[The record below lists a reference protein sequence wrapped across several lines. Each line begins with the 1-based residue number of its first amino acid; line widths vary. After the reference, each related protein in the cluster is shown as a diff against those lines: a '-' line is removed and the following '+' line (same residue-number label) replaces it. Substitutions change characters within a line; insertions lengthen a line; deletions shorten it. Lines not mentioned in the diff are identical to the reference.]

1 MEELD
6 AKVDKI
12 NYDLI
17 GLENRK
23 KEMEDKKA
31 SYQKEID
38 KLEKEKNSILCKTDT
53 MKPLKKFIYIVVSLR
68 TDLKRVDLINVKLNE
83 KQKEKDG
90 IQNKIDIQNNLYA
103 ETIKEKDNIIEQRK
117 ELYISQ
123 NATKENTQENEKVS
137 KMRALTQIFEIT
149 SKFKDS
155 KVMSNLNHL
164 VEKEID
170 QYKTAVTSKKENTEQ
185 KQDQDEM
192 EQTFGREKKLEN
204 VTKVIRQ
211 GNVGYK
217 KIYTRKEE
225 MIENRRRNRR
235 IIRKNRRF
243 GKRTF

>member
-1 MEELD
+1 MKEKIQLRKMEELD

-31 SYQKEID
+31 SYQREID
-38 KLEKEKNSILCKTDT
+38 KLEKEKTSILGKTDT

-170 QYKTAVTSKKENTEQ
+170 QYKIAVTSKKENTEQ

-192 EQTFGREKKLEN
+192 E
-204 VTKVIRQ
+204 
-211 GNVGYK
+211 
-217 KIYTRKEE
+217 
-225 MIENRRRNRR
+225 
-235 IIRKNRRF
+235 
-243 GKRTF
+243 

>member
-1 MEELD
+1 MKEKTQLRKMEELD

-38 KLEKEKNSILCKTDT
+38 KLEKEKNSILGKTNT

-68 TDLKRVDLINVKLNE
+68 TDLKRVDLINVRLNE

-192 EQTFGREKKLEN
+192 E
-204 VTKVIRQ
+204 
-211 GNVGYK
+211 
-217 KIYTRKEE
+217 
-225 MIENRRRNRR
+225 
-235 IIRKNRRF
+235 
-243 GKRTF
+243 

>member
-1 MEELD
+1 MKEKTQLRKMEELD

-31 SYQKEID
+31 SYQREID
-38 KLEKEKNSILCKTDT
+38 KIEKEKTSILGKTDT
-53 MKPLKKFIYIVVSLR
+53 MKPLQKFIYIVVSLR

-103 ETIKEKDNIIEQRK
+103 ETTKEKDNIIEQRK

-192 EQTFGREKKLEN
+192 E
-204 VTKVIRQ
+204 
-211 GNVGYK
+211 
-217 KIYTRKEE
+217 
-225 MIENRRRNRR
+225 
-235 IIRKNRRF
+235 
-243 GKRTF
+243 

>member
-1 MEELD
+1 MKEKTQLRNMEELD

-31 SYQKEID
+31 SYQREID
-38 KLEKEKNSILCKTDT
+38 KLEKEKTSILGKTDT

-192 EQTFGREKKLEN
+192 E
-204 VTKVIRQ
+204 
-211 GNVGYK
+211 
-217 KIYTRKEE
+217 
-225 MIENRRRNRR
+225 
-235 IIRKNRRF
+235 
-243 GKRTF
+243 

>member
-1 MEELD
+1 MKEKTQLRKMEELD

-38 KLEKEKNSILCKTDT
+38 KLEKERNSILGKTDT
-53 MKPLKKFIYIVVSLR
+53 MKPLKKFMYIVVSLR

-192 EQTFGREKKLEN
+192 E
-204 VTKVIRQ
+204 
-211 GNVGYK
+211 
-217 KIYTRKEE
+217 
-225 MIENRRRNRR
+225 
-235 IIRKNRRF
+235 
-243 GKRTF
+243 

>member
-1 MEELD
+1 MKEKTQLRKMEELD

-170 QYKTAVTSKKENTEQ
+170 QYKTAVTSKKENIEQ
-185 KQDQDEM
+185 KQDQYEM
-192 EQTFGREKKLEN
+192 E
-204 VTKVIRQ
+204 
-211 GNVGYK
+211 
-217 KIYTRKEE
+217 
-225 MIENRRRNRR
+225 
-235 IIRKNRRF
+235 
-243 GKRTF
+243 

>member
-6 AKVDKI
+6 ANEDKI

-38 KLEKEKNSILCKTDT
+38 KLEKEKNSILGKTDT

-155 KVMSNLNHL
+155 KVMSDLKHL

-192 EQTFGREKKLEN
+192 E
-204 VTKVIRQ
+204 
-211 GNVGYK
+211 
-217 KIYTRKEE
+217 
-225 MIENRRRNRR
+225 
-235 IIRKNRRF
+235 
-243 GKRTF
+243 

>member
-1 MEELD
+1 MKEKTQLRKMEELD

-31 SYQKEID
+31 SYQRKID
-38 KLEKEKNSILCKTDT
+38 KLEKEKTSILGKTDT
-53 MKPLKKFIYIVVSLR
+53 MKPLQKFIYIVVSLR

-192 EQTFGREKKLEN
+192 E
-204 VTKVIRQ
+204 
-211 GNVGYK
+211 
-217 KIYTRKEE
+217 
-225 MIENRRRNRR
+225 
-235 IIRKNRRF
+235 
-243 GKRTF
+243 

>member
-1 MEELD
+1 MKEKTQLRKMEELD

-38 KLEKEKNSILCKTDT
+38 KLEKEKNSILGKTDT

-68 TDLKRVDLINVKLNE
+68 TDLKRVDLINVRLNE

-185 KQDQDEM
+185 KQDQD
-192 EQTFGREKKLEN
+192 
-204 VTKVIRQ
+204 
-211 GNVGYK
+211 
-217 KIYTRKEE
+217 
-225 MIENRRRNRR
+225 
-235 IIRKNRRF
+235 
-243 GKRTF
+243 

>member
-192 EQTFGREKKLEN
+192 E
-204 VTKVIRQ
+204 
-211 GNVGYK
+211 
-217 KIYTRKEE
+217 
-225 MIENRRRNRR
+225 
-235 IIRKNRRF
+235 
-243 GKRTF
+243 

>member
-1 MEELD
+1 LKEKTQLRKMEELD

-23 KEMEDKKA
+23 KEMEDKKT
-31 SYQKEID
+31 SCQREID
-38 KLEKEKNSILCKTDT
+38 KLEKEKTSILGKTDT

-123 NATKENTQENEKVS
+123 NATKENTQENQKVS

-192 EQTFGREKKLEN
+192 E
-204 VTKVIRQ
+204 
-211 GNVGYK
+211 
-217 KIYTRKEE
+217 
-225 MIENRRRNRR
+225 
-235 IIRKNRRF
+235 
-243 GKRTF
+243 

>member
-1 MEELD
+1 MKEKTQLRKMEELD

-38 KLEKEKNSILCKTDT
+38 KLEKEKNSILGKTDT
-53 MKPLKKFIYIVVSLR
+53 MKPLQKFIYIVVSLR

-192 EQTFGREKKLEN
+192 E
-204 VTKVIRQ
+204 
-211 GNVGYK
+211 
-217 KIYTRKEE
+217 
-225 MIENRRRNRR
+225 
-235 IIRKNRRF
+235 
-243 GKRTF
+243 

>member
-38 KLEKEKNSILCKTDT
+38 KLEKEKNSILGKTDT

-68 TDLKRVDLINVKLNE
+68 TDLKRVDLINVRLNE

-192 EQTFGREKKLEN
+192 E
-204 VTKVIRQ
+204 
-211 GNVGYK
+211 
-217 KIYTRKEE
+217 
-225 MIENRRRNRR
+225 
-235 IIRKNRRF
+235 
-243 GKRTF
+243 

>member
-1 MEELD
+1 MKEKTQLRKMEELD

-31 SYQKEID
+31 SYQREID
-38 KLEKEKNSILCKTDT
+38 KLEKEKTGILGKTDT
-53 MKPLKKFIYIVVSLR
+53 MKPLQKFIYIVVSLR

-155 KVMSNLNHL
+155 KVMSNLNQL

-192 EQTFGREKKLEN
+192 E
-204 VTKVIRQ
+204 
-211 GNVGYK
+211 
-217 KIYTRKEE
+217 
-225 MIENRRRNRR
+225 
-235 IIRKNRRF
+235 
-243 GKRTF
+243 

>member
-1 MEELD
+1 MKEKTQLRKMEELD

-38 KLEKEKNSILCKTDT
+38 KLEKEKNSILGKTDT
-53 MKPLKKFIYIVVSLR
+53 MKPLKKFIYIVVSSR

-192 EQTFGREKKLEN
+192 E
-204 VTKVIRQ
+204 
-211 GNVGYK
+211 
-217 KIYTRKEE
+217 
-225 MIENRRRNRR
+225 
-235 IIRKNRRF
+235 
-243 GKRTF
+243 

>member
-1 MEELD
+1 MKEKTQLRKMEELD

-38 KLEKEKNSILCKTDT
+38 KLEKEKNSILGKTDT

-155 KVMSNLNHL
+155 KVMSDLKHL

-192 EQTFGREKKLEN
+192 E
-204 VTKVIRQ
+204 
-211 GNVGYK
+211 
-217 KIYTRKEE
+217 
-225 MIENRRRNRR
+225 
-235 IIRKNRRF
+235 
-243 GKRTF
+243 

>member
-1 MEELD
+1 MKEKTQLRKMEELD

-38 KLEKEKNSILCKTDT
+38 KLEKEKNSILGKTDT

-68 TDLKRVDLINVKLNE
+68 TDLKRVDLISVRLNE

-192 EQTFGREKKLEN
+192 E
-204 VTKVIRQ
+204 
-211 GNVGYK
+211 
-217 KIYTRKEE
+217 
-225 MIENRRRNRR
+225 
-235 IIRKNRRF
+235 
-243 GKRTF
+243 

>member
-1 MEELD
+1 MKEKTQLRKMEELD
-6 AKVDKI
+6 AKLDKI

-31 SYQKEID
+31 SYQREID
-38 KLEKEKNSILCKTDT
+38 KLEKEKTSILGKTDT
-53 MKPLKKFIYIVVSLR
+53 MKPLQKFIYIVVSLR

-192 EQTFGREKKLEN
+192 E
-204 VTKVIRQ
+204 
-211 GNVGYK
+211 
-217 KIYTRKEE
+217 
-225 MIENRRRNRR
+225 
-235 IIRKNRRF
+235 
-243 GKRTF
+243 

>member
-1 MEELD
+1 MKEKIQLRKMEELD

-31 SYQKEID
+31 SYQREID
-38 KLEKEKNSILCKTDT
+38 KLEKEKTSILGKTDT
-53 MKPLKKFIYIVVSLR
+53 MKPLQKFIYIVVSLR

-192 EQTFGREKKLEN
+192 E
-204 VTKVIRQ
+204 
-211 GNVGYK
+211 
-217 KIYTRKEE
+217 
-225 MIENRRRNRR
+225 
-235 IIRKNRRF
+235 
-243 GKRTF
+243 

>member
-1 MEELD
+1 MKEKTQLRKMEELD

-31 SYQKEID
+31 SYQREID
-38 KLEKEKNSILCKTDT
+38 KLEKEKTSILGKTDT
-53 MKPLKKFIYIVVSLR
+53 LKPLQKFIYIVVSLR
-68 TDLKRVDLINVKLNE
+68 TDLRRVDLINVKLNE

-103 ETIKEKDNIIEQRK
+103 ETIREKDNIIEQRK

-192 EQTFGREKKLEN
+192 E
-204 VTKVIRQ
+204 
-211 GNVGYK
+211 
-217 KIYTRKEE
+217 
-225 MIENRRRNRR
+225 
-235 IIRKNRRF
+235 
-243 GKRTF
+243 

>member
-1 MEELD
+1 MKEKTQLRKMEELD

-38 KLEKEKNSILCKTDT
+38 KLEKEKNSILGKTDT
-53 MKPLKKFIYIVVSLR
+53 MKPLKKFIYIVVSLK
-68 TDLKRVDLINVKLNE
+68 TDLKRVDLINVRLNE

-192 EQTFGREKKLEN
+192 E
-204 VTKVIRQ
+204 
-211 GNVGYK
+211 
-217 KIYTRKEE
+217 
-225 MIENRRRNRR
+225 
-235 IIRKNRRF
+235 
-243 GKRTF
+243 

>member
-1 MEELD
+1 MKEKTQLRKMEELD

-31 SYQKEID
+31 SYQREID
-38 KLEKEKNSILCKTDT
+38 KLEKEKTSILSKTDT
-53 MKPLKKFIYIVVSLR
+53 MKPLQKFIYIVVSLR

-123 NATKENTQENEKVS
+123 NATKENTQENEKIS

-192 EQTFGREKKLEN
+192 E
-204 VTKVIRQ
+204 
-211 GNVGYK
+211 
-217 KIYTRKEE
+217 
-225 MIENRRRNRR
+225 
-235 IIRKNRRF
+235 
-243 GKRTF
+243 

>member
-1 MEELD
+1 MKEKTQLRKMEELD

-38 KLEKEKNSILCKTDT
+38 KLEKEKNSILGKTDT

-68 TDLKRVDLINVKLNE
+68 TDLKRVDLINVRLNE

-192 EQTFGREKKLEN
+192 E
-204 VTKVIRQ
+204 
-211 GNVGYK
+211 
-217 KIYTRKEE
+217 
-225 MIENRRRNRR
+225 
-235 IIRKNRRF
+235 
-243 GKRTF
+243 

>member
-1 MEELD
+1 MKEKTQLRKMEELD

-31 SYQKEID
+31 SYQREID
-38 KLEKEKNSILCKTDT
+38 KLEKEKTSILGKTDT
-53 MKPLKKFIYIVVSLR
+53 MKPLQKFIYIVVSLR

-103 ETIKEKDNIIEQRK
+103 ETTKEKDNIIEQRK

-192 EQTFGREKKLEN
+192 E
-204 VTKVIRQ
+204 
-211 GNVGYK
+211 
-217 KIYTRKEE
+217 
-225 MIENRRRNRR
+225 
-235 IIRKNRRF
+235 
-243 GKRTF
+243 

>member
-1 MEELD
+1 MKEKTQLRKMEELD

-38 KLEKEKNSILCKTDT
+38 KLEKEKNSILGKTDT

-155 KVMSNLNHL
+155 KVMNDLKHL

-192 EQTFGREKKLEN
+192 E
-204 VTKVIRQ
+204 
-211 GNVGYK
+211 
-217 KIYTRKEE
+217 
-225 MIENRRRNRR
+225 
-235 IIRKNRRF
+235 
-243 GKRTF
+243 

>member
-1 MEELD
+1 MKEKTQLRKMEELD

-38 KLEKEKNSILCKTDT
+38 KLEKEKNSILGKTAT

-103 ETIKEKDNIIEQRK
+103 ETIKEKDNMIEQRK

-192 EQTFGREKKLEN
+192 E
-204 VTKVIRQ
+204 
-211 GNVGYK
+211 
-217 KIYTRKEE
+217 
-225 MIENRRRNRR
+225 
-235 IIRKNRRF
+235 
-243 GKRTF
+243 

>member
-38 KLEKEKNSILCKTDT
+38 KLEKEKNSILGKTNT

-68 TDLKRVDLINVKLNE
+68 TDLKRVDLINE

-192 EQTFGREKKLEN
+192 E
-204 VTKVIRQ
+204 
-211 GNVGYK
+211 
-217 KIYTRKEE
+217 
-225 MIENRRRNRR
+225 
-235 IIRKNRRF
+235 
-243 GKRTF
+243 

>member
-1 MEELD
+1 MKEKTQLRKMEELD

-149 SKFKDS
+149 SKLKDS
-155 KVMSNLNHL
+155 KVMSNLNNI
-164 VEKEID
+164 V
-170 QYKTAVTSKKENTEQ
+170 
-185 KQDQDEM
+185 
-192 EQTFGREKKLEN
+192 
-204 VTKVIRQ
+204 
-211 GNVGYK
+211 
-217 KIYTRKEE
+217 
-225 MIENRRRNRR
+225 
-235 IIRKNRRF
+235 
-243 GKRTF
+243 

>member
-1 MEELD
+1 MKEKTQLRKMEELD

-170 QYKTAVTSKKENTEQ
+170 QYKTAVTSKKENTDQ

-192 EQTFGREKKLEN
+192 E
-204 VTKVIRQ
+204 
-211 GNVGYK
+211 
-217 KIYTRKEE
+217 
-225 MIENRRRNRR
+225 
-235 IIRKNRRF
+235 
-243 GKRTF
+243 

>member
-1 MEELD
+1 MKEKTQLRKMEELD

-38 KLEKEKNSILCKTDT
+38 KLEKEKNSILGKTDT

-68 TDLKRVDLINVKLNE
+68 TDLKRVDLINVRLNE

-155 KVMSNLNHL
+155 KVMSDLKHL

-192 EQTFGREKKLEN
+192 E
-204 VTKVIRQ
+204 
-211 GNVGYK
+211 
-217 KIYTRKEE
+217 
-225 MIENRRRNRR
+225 
-235 IIRKNRRF
+235 
-243 GKRTF
+243 

>member
-1 MEELD
+1 MKEKTQLRKMEELD

-38 KLEKEKNSILCKTDT
+38 KLEKEKNSILGKTDT

-68 TDLKRVDLINVKLNE
+68 TDLKRVDLINVRLNE

-103 ETIKEKDNIIEQRK
+103 ETIKEKDNIIEHRK

-192 EQTFGREKKLEN
+192 E
-204 VTKVIRQ
+204 
-211 GNVGYK
+211 
-217 KIYTRKEE
+217 
-225 MIENRRRNRR
+225 
-235 IIRKNRRF
+235 
-243 GKRTF
+243 